1 MTPAEPL
8 HHSLAEGARAVTRIS
23 RPHGSN
29 HGTAAK
35 RRWRQGMPPAVR
47 ACTPA
52 VTSSDATGDA
62 KPSCRNPLHRCLA
75 LGGHSRQGKPCASFG
90 SQHRHLPRISGCGQ
104 NRTPEDPRRPYHQV
118 TLADAAQTGS
128 GQQAAGSR
136 QRAAARVRC
145 RRPLNLAIALR
156 CSARPRTSEH
166 WLRRRHRSRPRPGQG
181 QTSCAQGGFRN
192 WTCRRPRARRQR

>member
-136 QRAAARVRC
+136 QRAAGSSKGAVPPPIEFGYCASVLSATQDFRT
-145 RRPLNLAIALR
+145 LAAAPPSIAA
-156 CSARPRTSEH
+156 SARARANFM
-166 WLRRRHRSRPRPGQG
+166 RSRRVPELDL
-181 QTSCAQGGFRN
+181 S
-192 WTCRRPRARRQR
+192 